1 MVLLSLVLDYAPDKV
16 RVLLEQYGEDG
27 VLVDRREHH
36 DVKQVVIDNCR
47 VIVNRQL
54 AGNPVVLF
62 LQAGRFEVTFSE
74 NGVLKIKGA
83 Q

>member
-1 MVLLSLVLDYAPDKV
+1 MMLTLVLDYAPDKL
-16 RVLLEQYGEDG
+16 RVLVERYGEDG
-27 VLVDRREHH
+27 GLVERREHH

-54 AGNPVVLF
+54 DENPVVLF
-62 LQAGRFEVTFSE
+62 LQAGEFEVFFSE

-83 Q
+83 R